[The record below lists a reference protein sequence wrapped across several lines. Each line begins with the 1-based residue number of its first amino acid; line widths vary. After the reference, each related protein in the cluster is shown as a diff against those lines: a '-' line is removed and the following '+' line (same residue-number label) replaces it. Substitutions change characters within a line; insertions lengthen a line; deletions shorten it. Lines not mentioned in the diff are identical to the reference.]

1 MDAREAAWKRHGL
14 EARAAVWLDATD
26 DLFACVDADLRLLYA
41 NRAFENITGRT
52 VEDCAGQPL
61 ADLQPFG
68 DANQS
73 VLALLAKAR
82 DAHGEAEVA
91 EELTWFP
98 GHGAHV
104 AVRHQVQ
111 ARAERAADGSIGRLL
126 LTARDVTRFR
136 ETERSL
142 RDSQAE
148 FRTLADNSPDNI
160 IRYGLDGRATYCN
173 REIERRVN
181 TTAVRIVGRLPME
194 PVPKGMIGAA
204 EYRRVVFDA
213 LRTGRPGRVDLT
225 VRQPD
230 GGHATHSV
238 LIRAERD
245 ADGTITGAL
254 AIGRDVTDLVLARQ
268 EAAERERGFRTL
280 AENADDQIARWDTR
294 ARFVYANPR
303 MVDLIGL
310 PADQIHGRTTM
321 EVSRGHF
328 EEVSASIDRVIAGG
342 EAELVEQRLLDPRDG
357 REHVHQVLCV
367 PERDDQ
373 GVLVSVLGVGR
384 DITQGVRNREELERI
399 ARTDLLTGIPNSQA
413 LFDRAP
419 AMLHAARGSGRQV
432 GVLLLDLDGFKAVND
447 TVGHAGGDRVLRAVA
462 EQVRAHL
469 RSSDLFVRLGGDE
482 FVIVIGDLDDTLE
495 LRAAAETVLRSLADL
510 SGMPA
515 GRGVR
520 IGASIGV
527 AVFPDD
533 GTTIESLVSNADI
546 AMYQAKRSGRA
557 RVEYFRQELSAALQR
572 RAAIEHALEAPSLT
586 SELVLHMQPVFRFG
600 PEPQLAGAEA
610 LVRWHHATLGLL
622 MPDEFIPI
630 AEESG
635 AIVSI
640 GRWVLR
646 EATAAASRWNR
657 GRSVDLEPLAIAVNF
672 STRQFALDDL
682 ALAVEEELEASGCQ
696 PRWLVAEITESL
708 LLEDSERI
716 QTTLLRLRERGV
728 RIAVDDFGTGY
739 SALHYLTRFPLDLLK
754 IDRRFI
760 HGIGVAAEHDELVK
774 ALVAL
779 AGALRLGVVAEGIE
793 TTEQLDFLA
802 AQRCEL
808 GQGFLLGGPVPV
820 SAFEADHGL
829 RSPSG

>member
-1 MDAREAAWKRHGL
+1 
-14 EARAAVWLDATD
+14 
-26 DLFACVDADLRLLYA
+26 
-41 NRAFENITGRT
+41 
-52 VEDCAGQPL
+52 
-61 ADLQPFG
+61 
-68 DANQS
+68 
-73 VLALLAKAR
+73 
-82 DAHGEAEVA
+82 
-91 EELTWFP
+91 
-98 GHGAHV
+98 
-104 AVRHQVQ
+104 
-111 ARAERAADGSIGRLL
+111 
-126 LTARDVTRFR
+126 
-136 ETERSL
+136 
-142 RDSQAE
+142 
-148 FRTLADNSPDNI
+148 
-160 IRYGLDGRATYCN
+160 
-173 REIERRVN
+173 
-181 TTAVRIVGRLPME
+181 
-194 PVPKGMIGAA
+194 
-204 EYRRVVFDA
+204 
-213 LRTGRPGRVDLT
+213 
-225 VRQPD
+225 
-230 GGHATHSV
+230 
-238 LIRAERD
+238 
-245 ADGTITGAL
+245 
-254 AIGRDVTDLVLARQ
+254 
-268 EAAERERGFRTL
+268 
-280 AENADDQIARWDTR
+280 
-294 ARFVYANPR
+294 
-303 MVDLIGL
+303 
-310 PADQIHGRTTM
+310 
-321 EVSRGHF
+321 
-328 EEVSASIDRVIAGG
+328 
-342 EAELVEQRLLDPRDG
+342 
-357 REHVHQVLCV
+357 
-367 PERDDQ
+367 
-373 GVLVSVLGVGR
+373 
-384 DITQGVRNREELERI
+384 
-399 ARTDLLTGIPNSQA
+399 
-413 LFDRAP
+413 
-419 AMLHAARGSGRQV
+419 
-432 GVLLLDLDGFKAVND
+432 
-447 TVGHAGGDRVLRAVA
+447 
-462 EQVRAHL
+462 
-469 RSSDLFVRLGGDE
+469 
-482 FVIVIGDLDDTLE
+482 
-495 LRAAAETVLRSLADL
+495 
-510 SGMPA
+510 
-515 GRGVR
+515 
-520 IGASIGV
+520 
-527 AVFPDD
+527 
-533 GTTIESLVSNADI
+533 
-546 AMYQAKRSGRA
+546 MYQAKRSGRA

-682 ALAVEEELEASGCQ
+682 ALAVEEELEASGCE

-808 GQGFLLGGPVPV
+808 GQGFLLGRPVPV